1 MLTNLS
7 DGLCTRTYFAFHSY
21 VWVITNTA
29 LVCASRW
36 IINIDNM
43 QAALRELKIF
53 ILYFARKYMKL
64 EYVSNANIAYLDD
77 SKLIDL
83 NERFI
88 KFQITCKVAN

>member
-1 MLTNLS
+1 
-7 DGLCTRTYFAFHSY
+7 
-21 VWVITNTA
+21 
-29 LVCASRW
+29 
-36 IINIDNM
+36 M